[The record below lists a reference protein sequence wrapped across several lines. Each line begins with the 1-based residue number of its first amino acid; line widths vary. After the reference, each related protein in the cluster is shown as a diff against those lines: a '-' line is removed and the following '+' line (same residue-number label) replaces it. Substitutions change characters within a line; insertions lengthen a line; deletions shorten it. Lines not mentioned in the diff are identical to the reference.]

1 MPANPWE
8 LRADTRPLELAA
20 QHWSELADLMAH
32 RAQDL
37 VVSARRATDGW
48 DAVAAESYDR
58 HRREVLMN
66 LDRFTTLAHQV
77 AGSLRAVV
85 QIMAAGQKE
94 LDQAWTGV
102 ALVPH
107 EVVGESRYLVFRPDR
122 DEDRSLVTRAQ
133 AGAEEIRGRLTLALD
148 QESERLRATGADLVR
163 VRSELADLER
173 GAFPTASGTGVGSS
187 GIEMVAP
194 ASTSVPGSAQSG
206 ATAAGLAPIGPI
218 AVDMPHLTGISGPTG
233 GELGA
238 LGAAASG
245 GLLGAARRRGSTAST
260 TPPIGGMGAGA
271 MGARAGTMSR
281 GPGGMA
287 GGRAGARRLPTPRL
301 EGPDGEEARAARE
314 KAAAKEAKQAAVEE
328 KRAERAARRAE
339 RAARREEREA
349 EQHDD
354 RTPDE
359 APDEAPD
366 EPVGAPEEAPAD
378 RPARITV
385 VEHVPGEAAG
395 EPRR

>member
-20 QHWSELADLMAH
+20 QRWTELADLMAH

-37 VVSARRATDGW
+37 VVSAARMTDGW
-48 DAVAAESYDR
+48 DAVAAESYDL

-66 LDRFTTLAHQV
+66 LDRFTTLAQQV

-85 QIMAAGQKE
+85 EIMTAGQEE
-94 LDQAWTGV
+94 LDQAWTSV

-133 AGAEEIRGRLTLALD
+133 AGAEEIRGRLTTALD
-148 QESERLRATGADLVR
+148 QESERLRVTGADLVR
-163 VRSELADLER
+163 VRSELADLDR
-173 GAFPTASGTGVGSS
+173 GAFPTASGTGTGSS

-194 ASTSVPGSAQSG
+194 GSTSVPGSAQGG
-206 ATAAGLAPIGPI
+206 AGAAGLTPIGPI
-218 AVDMPHLTGISGPTG
+218 AVDMPDLTGISGASG
-233 GELGA
+233 AGLGA
-238 LGAAASG
+238 LGAAAAG
-245 GLLGAARRRGSTAST
+245 GLLGAARRTRSSAA
-260 TPPIGGMGAGA
+260 TPPLGGMGAGA

-281 GPGGMA
+281 GMA
-287 GGRAGARRLPTPRL
+287 SGRAGARRLPTPRL
-301 EGPDGEEARAARE
+301 DGPEGEEARAARE
-314 KAAAKEAKQAAVEE
+314 KAAAKEAKQAALEE

-349 EQHDD
+349 EQRDD
-354 RTPDE
+354 GTADE
-359 APDEAPD
+359 APDEAAD
-366 EPVGAPEEAPAD
+366 DAVGSPEDGPAD